1 MMATLKAE
9 FRKLLSVRSTY
20 FILLFVLLLI
30 IFFGFYVSGWKL
42 DKAGLLNPNALANDV
57 TDAISFVSIFAALIA
72 VLLMTH
78 EYRYNT
84 IMYTLTSS
92 NSRSK
97 VLLAKILV
105 ISSFSIVFTLGV
117 GVLSPLLSFLGIHAH
132 HLKLVPQTFH
142 YGSLVWHGL
151 FYGWGYA
158 IAGLVIASLVRSQ
171 VGAIVT
177 LLIVP
182 TTVESLLGLLLKHNT
197 VYLPF
202 SSLNQVVGSG
212 SSMRDPSSG
221 HLSPGKAA
229 GVYCIYLVI
238 GWIVAWTLFVRR
250 DAN

>member
-1 MMATLKAE
+1 MMAALKAE
-9 FRKLLSVRSTY
+9 FRKLLSIRSTY
-20 FILLFVLLLI
+20 FILLFVVVLA

-42 DKAGLLNPNALANDV
+42 DRAGLLNPNAFANDV

-105 ISSFSIVFTLGV
+105 ISTFSVVFTLCI
-117 GVLSPLLSFLGIHAH
+117 GVLSPLLSYLGIHAH
-132 HLKLVPQTFH
+132 HLKLVPQTLH
-142 YGSLVWHGL
+142 YGNLIWRSL

-158 IAGLVIASLVRSQ
+158 MAGLVIATLIRSQ

-202 SSLNQVVGSG
+202 SSLNQVIGSG
-212 SSMRDPSSG
+212 SSMRDPNGG

-229 GVYCIYLVI
+229 AVYCIYLVV
-238 GWIVAWTLFVRR
+238 GWIVAWTLFLRR